1 MYSVVLDDFDTLSG
15 WTTVASGQAQLHL
28 SPDQGLHGKA
38 MRLDFDFQGGGG
50 FVVARKRVAFSLP
63 ETYAFSFY
71 IRGAAPANK
80 FEFKL
85 IDPSG
90 HNVWWFHRDA
100 FTFPADWQPVRIS
113 SSQIEFAWGPL
124 GGGTIHQVGALELV
138 IAAGPGGQGTIW
150 IDTLRFEDTTPR
162 LPPVI
167 RASSAQPG
175 HAPEC
180 ALTQSSHTSW
190 RCASS
195 DAPQWL
201 QLDFQEER
209 EYGGLIVQW
218 DPTTRVQEF
227 DVQTSHDGSA
237 WHTVYAAHQAS
248 GDRSYIYL
256 PGSRSRYLRLLLPT
270 HTAARGCGIV
280 HIDIKPA
287 DFSRSINAFFQH
299 IARTEPRGLYPK
311 YLYGEQTYWTLIG
324 SPVEPTTQALMNE
337 EGMVEVDK
345 GSFSVEPFLYV
356 DGTLLTWADVQVT
369 QELAHGYLPLP
380 SSYWRSNEVTLQT
393 TACATGEA
401 KNTRLYIRYRLENTA
416 ESPRQ
421 GSFFVALRPFQVTPP
436 WQAYQ
441 GRGGVS
447 MIRELAY
454 APGTVRVNN
463 SKIIIPLTPPDG
475 FGAAAFEQGAIT
487 DYLKTGTLPSH
498 TQVSDAFGYASGA
511 LRYALDLAPYATQEI
526 YLAILFGAP
535 EAARSEGIHLATG
548 ARCGAQQFENA
559 VRAWETTLAPLD
571 IQLPAAASDFVSTCK
586 TAAAHILLNRDG
598 AALQPGPRRYT
609 RSWIRDGATM
619 AAALLRIGCADVVRD
634 YLRWYAGYQAE
645 SGHIPCCVD
654 QSGADWLPEY
664 DSQGE
669 FIYAIMEYF
678 RFTGEQAF
686 LAAMWPAV
694 VKAVDYLESL
704 RQQRLTP
711 PYDTPAKRACY
722 GLLPE
727 SVSHEGYLAHPVH
740 AYWDDFWALRG
751 LKDAAAMAQ
760 VVGDV
765 AQAERMAALRD
776 AFRETL
782 QASIRLTMHERQL
795 AYIPASVELAD
806 FDPTATAV
814 ALTQVDEASLFP
826 PAALDTTFG
835 RYLSGFRARQT
846 AQSDW
851 ANYTPYEI
859 RLIGAL
865 IRLGKRQSAYEL
877 AAFFLSDQRPQPWNQ
892 WPEIAWRDPT
902 APGHLGDLPHSWV
915 GAEYMLAFLSM
926 LAFEREADQTLVL
939 AAGIPAAWI
948 TEGIA
953 VRELPTHYG
962 KLSYTLRQAADGRLY
977 VSISGDLA
985 VPPGK
990 IVVKPPLPAPLIQVE
1005 VNGEHIHTFD
1015 AESVVIDRCPVEI
1028 HMKMAEPE
1036 ERPVAG
1042 NNLSLPG

>member
-1 MYSVVLDDFDTLSG
+1 
-15 WTTVASGQAQLHL
+15 
-28 SPDQGLHGKA
+28 
-38 MRLDFDFQGGGG
+38 
-50 FVVARKRVAFSLP
+50 
-63 ETYAFSFY
+63 
-71 IRGAAPANK
+71 
-80 FEFKL
+80 
-85 IDPSG
+85 
-90 HNVWWFHRDA
+90 
-100 FTFPADWQPVRIS
+100 
-113 SSQIEFAWGPL
+113 
-124 GGGTIHQVGALELV
+124 
-138 IAAGPGGQGTIW
+138 
-150 IDTLRFEDTTPR
+150 
-162 LPPVI
+162 
-167 RASSAQPG
+167 
-175 HAPEC
+175 
-180 ALTQSSHTSW
+180 
-190 RCASS
+190 
-195 DAPQWL
+195 
-201 QLDFQEER
+201 
-209 EYGGLIVQW
+209 
-218 DPTTRVQEF
+218 
-227 DVQTSHDGSA
+227 
-237 WHTVYAAHQAS
+237 
-248 GDRSYIYL
+248 
-256 PGSRSRYLRLLLPT
+256 
-270 HTAARGCGIV
+270 
-280 HIDIKPA
+280 
-287 DFSRSINAFFQH
+287 
-299 IARTEPRGLYPK
+299 
-311 YLYGEQTYWTLIG
+311 
-324 SPVEPTTQALMNE
+324 
-337 EGMVEVDK
+337 
-345 GSFSVEPFLYV
+345 
-356 DGTLLTWADVQVT
+356 
-369 QELAHGYLPLP
+369 
-380 SSYWRSNEVTLQT
+380 
-393 TACATGEA
+393 
-401 KNTRLYIRYRLENTA
+401 
-416 ESPRQ
+416 
-421 GSFFVALRPFQVTPP
+421 
-436 WQAYQ
+436 
-441 GRGGVS
+441 
-447 MIRELAY
+447 
-454 APGTVRVNN
+454 
-463 SKIIIPLTPPDG
+463 
-475 FGAAAFEQGAIT
+475 
-487 DYLKTGTLPSH
+487 
-498 TQVSDAFGYASGA
+498 
-511 LRYALDLAPYATQEI
+511 
-526 YLAILFGAP
+526 
-535 EAARSEGIHLATG
+535 
-548 ARCGAQQFENA
+548 
-559 VRAWETTLAPLD
+559 
-571 IQLPAAASDFVSTCK
+571 
-586 TAAAHILLNRDG
+586 
-598 AALQPGPRRYT
+598 
-609 RSWIRDGATM
+609 
-619 AAALLRIGCADVVRD
+619 
-634 YLRWYAGYQAE
+634 
-645 SGHIPCCVD
+645 
-654 QSGADWLPEY
+654 
-664 DSQGE
+664 
-669 FIYAIMEYF
+669 
-678 RFTGEQAF
+678 
-686 LAAMWPAV
+686 
-694 VKAVDYLESL
+694 
-704 RQQRLTP
+704 
-711 PYDTPAKRACY
+711 
-722 GLLPE
+722 LPE

-1028 HMKMAEPE
+1028 RMKMAEPE